1 MQTSYVQGQTEDASV
16 FINTGFSIPSAPNE
30 FSDYWKTGFNI
41 GGGIGF
47 PIIRNLRFQVDLEY
61 NSFAFDEDTFI
72 DDLSYGGTGISISGG
87 TASILTAAV
96 NLKALIPTG
105 SYSKTPY
112 LIGGVSFF
120 ALSISDG
127 TVRYEQYTRTIGGD
141 SDPAIGL
148 SLGAGISFVM
158 NPNMNIFI
166 EARYGIGF
174 TEDEDTQYIPFKVG
188 LEFK

>member
-1 MQTSYVQGQTEDASV
+1 MQTSFALGQDEDASV
-16 FINTGFSIPSAPNE
+16 FINTGFSIPTAPDE